1 MYNSGE
7 EFLNEL
13 YKDLHMSDIVMQKA
27 TKSDSPITKINKYL
41 TRLDRVVKKAHL
53 KEHNWNL
60 FKNMCH
66 SKYVIKEEDIKEEYI
81 VKKTSP
87 NTSRDKVIYKTITA
101 IKDSLDTWIDFLGSL
116 ETEEMWIK
124 LWIFKGITSMGNYND
139 DRKAFSRR
147 TRHTTSPF
155 PMFDPVI
162 TLDIID
168 KIKALIKTNDQELI
182 KDTVQSESFAKLY
195 AYYFS
200 MKREEVLKRNKTTK
214 GEWIRYQ
221 GEKDRIRLRSDII
234 GKGTLWCIENRKDAK
249 EILEN
254 GIIDIYYS
262 YDELSK
268 PTIPRLAIV
277 SNNKNIKEVRG
288 IEHSQNIEPFME
300 DILERKLLS
309 YNHNE
314 KVNKTLVN
322 ARRLTYLTEKE
333 NYSKSD
339 IEFLYEIKEKI
350 GFFGYAKDSR
360 IESLKS
366 KRNMKKDLAY
376 YFNCQENEV
385 AITKEELKDKSIV
398 CYYGDISLADESLNI
413 SLPKYVV
420 GDVRCPNLTSIKG
433 LERLEVVTNDLS
445 LSKINS
451 DLKNLKEVWGYDTD
465 NILEKKQKKM

>member
-1 MYNSGE
+1 MYDSGE

-13 YKDLHMSDIVMQKA
+13 YKDLHISEIVMHTA
-27 TKSDSPITKINKYL
+27 SKSDSPTTKISKYL
-41 TRLDRVVKKAHL
+41 ARLDRVVTKAHQ
-53 KEHNWNL
+53 KEHDWNL
-60 FKNMCH
+60 FKSLCH

-81 VKKTSP
+81 AKKTSP
-87 NTSRDKVIYKTITA
+87 TTSRDKVIYNTIMA
-101 IKDSLDTWIDFLGSL
+101 SKDSLDSWIDFLGSL
-116 ETEEMWIK
+116 ENEEMWVK

-147 TRHTTSPF
+147 TKHTTSPF
-155 PMFDPVI
+155 PMFDSVI

-168 KIKALIKTNDQELI
+168 KVKTLIKTNDQELI
-182 KDTVQSESFAKLY
+182 NDTITSESFAKLY

-200 MKREEVLKRNKTTK
+200 MKREEIIKRSKTTS
-214 GEWIRYQ
+214 GEWVHYE
-221 GEKDRIRLRSDII
+221 GVSDRIRLRSDII

-254 GIIDIYYS
+254 GVIDIYYS
-262 YDELSK
+262 YDEELK

-277 SNNKNIKEVRG
+277 SNDKNIKEVRG
-288 IEHSQNIEPFME
+288 IGHSQNIEPFME

-309 YNHNE
+309 YNYNE
-314 KVNKTLVN
+314 KVNKTLIN

-350 GFFGYAKDSR
+350 GFFGYAK
-360 IESLKS
+360 
-366 KRNMKKDLAY
+366 RNMQKDLAY
-376 YFNCQENEV
+376 YCECQEDEI
-385 AITKEELKDKSIV
+385 AITKESIKNNTI
-398 CYYGDISLADESLNI
+398 CYYGDISETAEELNI

-420 GDVRCPNLTSIKG
+420 GDVRCPNLTSTKG

-445 LSKINS
+445 LPKI
-451 DLKNLKEVWGYDTD
+451 DTALPNLKEVWGYDTAG
-465 NILEKKQKKM
+465 ILDKKQDKKM